1 MGSPHPEHRGV
12 GMCDSTLCLERELG
26 IDRYH
31 SAKSAKC
38 VILCIC
44 VCDIMYMLC
53 VCIYIYIHT
62 HISPNLYVFIYIILC
77 YILQLI
83 NIPFILLF

>member
-44 VCDIMYMLC
+44 VCDIMCML
-53 VCIYIYIHT
+53 YIYI
-62 HISPNLYVFIYIILC
+62 
-77 YILQLI
+77 
-83 NIPFILLF
+83 

>member
-1 MGSPHPEHRGV
+1 MGSPHPEHWGV

-44 VCDIMYMLC
+44 VCDIMCMLY
-53 VCIYIYIHT
+53 IYIYNIH
-62 HISPNLYVFIYIILC
+62 IYLLIYMFIYIILC

-83 NIPFILLF
+83 NIPFIL